1 MDVNSL
7 PRHNEST
14 EQPALYSELISSSG
28 AEIKTSS
35 PVFNAFTPINRQR
48 PMNTECHEHQSV
60 PLGISK
66 KTLKDGANIGQ
77 KRIAECR
84 KTSVEK
90 RPKIASRGNYSTST
104 KQLTITPAHTPSSFC
119 SLKVMKQIGEFQG
132 QPNTKEHDMSLFLA
146 PTSHSLDH
154 QHDMGSQEST
164 TISIGQFTPQP
175 ARNISRVSLNL
186 PDPEIPHSN
195 NCNHLTN
202 DIAIDRVSGPM
213 DIPCSQE
220 TGFKGAAEYETTFS
234 STTAANLSDRMGFCN
249 DGDTSWE
256 IANAIHNTATT
267 NYSADSSDAYPLDDG
282 IVDDDIVQL
291 LVEASGSVEEN
302 HIPPSS
308 IQGWDHESRSA
319 TEYDPNLKYSSP
331 GLEETGTKSANS
343 EQIRSNWQT
352 EASEDLLDEDV
363 DWDAVMVNVDIIQR
377 NSSIAP
383 YLEPSTSEHRNMCT
397 RKAHDLGS
405 HSNRLRPMTAF
416 VRPPFP
422 DKVRDRPSVPGMSSN
437 TLLRTCF
444 RIDMMIKQTTHC
456 CNHKQDVV
464 FELYARVTYSSR
476 ETLARK
482 QHFQFV
488 DLYQDKEP
496 YPAAVLSNWRMGSQ
510 LDKNSSAFLDT
521 RSGPRLCW
529 CMCKPMRDS
538 KAAIGWIYKV
548 LNIREIDREQLH
560 WAKRIMCAESEEPS
574 LKTVPAK
581 L

>member
-7 PRHNEST
+7 PRHNEPT
-14 EQPALYSELISSSG
+14 EQPALYSELMSSSG
-28 AEIKTSS
+28 AKIKTLS
-35 PVFNAFTPINRQR
+35 PVSTTFTPINRQR
-48 PMNTECHEHQSV
+48 PTNTECNNEHQSV
-60 PLGISK
+60 PLSIPQ

-90 RPKIASRGNYSTST
+90 RPKIASRDNYPTST
-104 KQLTITPAHTPSSFC
+104 KQLTITPAQTPSSFR
-119 SLKVMKQIGEFQG
+119 SLKVTKPIGKFQG
-132 QPNTKEHDMSLFLA
+132 QSSTKEHDVT
-146 PTSHSLDH
+146 TSHMLDH
-154 QHDMGSQEST
+154 QRDMESQGS
-164 TISIGQFTPQP
+164 TIITIGQFTPQP
-175 ARNISRVSLNL
+175 TCNVSRVSLNL
-186 PDPEIPHSN
+186 PGPEIPHSN
-195 NCNHLTN
+195 DCKYLTK
-202 DIAIDRVSGPM
+202 DIAIDRASGLM
-213 DIPCSQE
+213 EIPCSQE
-220 TGFKGAAEYETTFS
+220 TGFKGAV
-234 STTAANLSDRMGFCN
+234 NISDRMGFCN

-267 NYSADSSDAYPLDDG
+267 NYSTKSSDAYPLDDG

-291 LVEASGSVEEN
+291 FVETSGSVEEN

-319 TEYDPNLKYSSP
+319 AEYDPSLKYSPP
-331 GLEETGTKSANS
+331 GSEETETHTAKL
-343 EQIRSNWQT
+343 EQIHSSWQT

-363 DWDAVMVNVDIIQR
+363 DWNAVMVNVDTIQR
-377 NSSIAP
+377 DSSIAP
-383 YLEPSTSEHRNMCT
+383 YPKPSTSEHRNACT
-397 RKAHDLGS
+397 RKARDLKS
-405 HSNRLRPMTAF
+405 HSNEVRPLTAF

-422 DKVRDRPSVPGMSSN
+422 DKVRDRPSVPGMSSD

-444 RIDMMIKQTTHC
+444 RIDMMIKQTAHC
-456 CNHKQDVV
+456 HNHKQDVV

-488 DLYQDKEP
+488 DLYEDQEP

-510 LDKNSSAFLDT
+510 LDKDSSAFLDT
-521 RSGPRLCW
+521 SSGPRVCW

-560 WAKRIMCAESEEPS
+560 WAKRIMCAESKEPS
-574 LKTVPAK
+574 PKTVPAK